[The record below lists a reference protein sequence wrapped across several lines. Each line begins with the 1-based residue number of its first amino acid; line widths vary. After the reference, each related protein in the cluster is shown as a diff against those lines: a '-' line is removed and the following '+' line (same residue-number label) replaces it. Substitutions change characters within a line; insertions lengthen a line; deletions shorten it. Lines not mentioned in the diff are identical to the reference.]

1 MQEILDKLTEVL
13 TNERL
18 DNIIQEDLNYQD
30 VSERLDTA
38 FKKLEQY
45 YEEAEDEELKD
56 IVDSYDTI
64 SHEESALHIKLAYQQ
79 GMKDVAQFILSLI

>member
-18 DNIIQEDLNYQD
+18 DSIIQKDINYQD

-79 GMKDVAQFILSLI
+79 GMKDVMQFLLSLI